1 MSDDR
6 LKQKLEHLAKK
17 VHEEL
22 VEIERAMA
30 PSAALQLSGDQ
41 AVPSARQRR
50 REGATPPRKEKR
62 PRDHSKR
69 LKRHAGIARTRNAGP
84 TVRTCFGHMKLKVV
98 TEHWITWLPCVRMGE
113 AEEIRFR
120 ENMETSALSVT

>member
-22 VEIERAMA
+22 VGIERAIA

-41 AVPSARQRR
+41 AAPSARQRR
-50 REGATPPRKEKR
+50 REGATPPRKGET
-62 PRDHSKR
+62 P
-69 LKRHAGIARTRNAGP
+69 AGP
-84 TVRTCFGHMKLKVV
+84 FPRG
-98 TEHWITWLPCVRMGE
+98 
-113 AEEIRFR
+113 
-120 ENMETSALSVT
+120 

>member
-22 VEIERAMA
+22 VEIERAIA

-50 REGATPPRKEKR
+50 REGATPLPQGET
-62 PRDHSKR
+62 P
-69 LKRHAGIARTRNAGP
+69 AGP
-84 TVRTCFGHMKLKVV
+84 FQ
-98 TEHWITWLPCVRMGE
+98 E
-113 AEEIRFR
+113 AETPRRHCADPKCWTDCKNLFWAH
-120 ENMETSALSVT
+120 ETESGDRALDYLAAVRLDGSG